1 MKLISY
7 LNMHRAR
14 LGYVNCVLLA
24 ADVQLDTSASLRR
37 RLDKMLFENVVFAD
51 SPEFQSY
58 AAEID
63 PVKWQKIDEQSNRRA
78 LRRSKRTR
86 RGILPGGL
94 PEEAKEN
101 QGPTQSSYAPGDLWI
116 HQRNMRS
123 ELGRVLPEDSDEPI
137 ELAKDLGMLSESYAL
152 TEFGNVAKAFLL
164 ERLGGETAGIS
175 AFPNPLEVYGDF
187 RLRLMYLY
195 ALLRED
201 VVFIALLDYISATH
215 SLSDCLRKSLDLA
228 VGKLEENVRLDEVG
242 ELRSLSVL
250 HRRISKDPVDKA
262 QRVPRLEF
270 MVDLGLLNRQP
281 ASDHSDSQYAE
292 TEATG
297 RLRSA
302 FNDLFVQPASSVS
315 WLDSNF
321 FHAAGVVY
329 GQSHEPVAS
338 PERRLLYFVRG
349 AAVLGKRMGFIPG
362 RAASLAACA
371 LALSEGFHL
380 EISELFTEVYSVPKT
395 RWSEFVKFSGGSRLD
410 NEFLVAIDPS
420 LESLLSAALQDSGR
434 D

>member
-1 MKLISY
+1 MKIISY

-51 SPEFQSY
+51 SPAFQSY

-63 PVKWQKIDEQSNRRA
+63 VLKWQKIDEQSNRRS

-86 RGILPGGL
+86 RGVLPGGL
-94 PEEAKEN
+94 PEEASAN
-101 QGPTQSSYAPGDLWI
+101 QGPSHSSYAPGDLWI
-116 HQRNMRS
+116 YQRNMRS

-152 TEFGNVAKAFLL
+152 TEFGNVVKAFLL
-164 ERLGGETAGIS
+164 ERIGGESAGLAAI
-175 AFPNPLEVYGDF
+175 PNPLEVYDDF

-201 VVFIALLDYISATH
+201 VVFITLLDYITATH
-215 SLSDCLRKSLDLA
+215 SLSDCLRKSLELA
-228 VGKLEENVRLDEVG
+228 AGKLEQNVRLDEVG
-242 ELRSLSVL
+242 ELRSLSIL
-250 HRRISKDPVDKA
+250 RQRINKDPVDKA

-270 MVDLGLLNRQP
+270 MVDLGLLDRQP
-281 ASDHSDSQYAE
+281 ASDHGDSQYAE

-297 RLRSA
+297 RVRAA
-302 FNDLFVQPASSVS
+302 FIDLFEQPASSVS

-329 GQSHEPVAS
+329 GHSHITVSS
-338 PERRLLYFVRG
+338 PEQKLLYFVRG
-349 AAVLGKRMGFIPG
+349 AALLGKRMGFIPG
-362 RAASLAACA
+362 RAASLAGCA
-371 LALSEGFHL
+371 LALSEGFRL
-380 EISELFTEVYSVPKT
+380 EIAELFTEVYSVPKT

-420 LESLLSAALQDSGR
+420 LESRLSADLQNSGR